1 MKLRQH
7 GRGKPVVR
15 RHFADEPSEPGEQIV
30 DFSFVRKR
38 PGGLLQWRGI
48 ADLQIDWQGRM
59 ARGDSSRVAVIDII
73 ENDDLQYAAR
83 SLLPDTDTGVQCIP
97 IGSHMR
103 RWRLRAQNQPI
114 KVREPRG
121 GHAAWSF
128 QGKFMPFGVTEF
140 DQWSQRLQRRI
151 ATR

>member
-1 MKLRQH
+1 
-7 GRGKPVVR
+7 
-15 RHFADEPSEPGEQIV
+15 
-30 DFSFVRKR
+30 
-38 PGGLLQWRGI
+38 
-48 ADLQIDWQGRM
+48 M

-114 KVREPRG
+114 KFREPRG
-121 GHAAWSF
+121 RHAALSF

-151 ATR
+151 ATRYSDQHWIVACQFVDASLDFGRRHEHPLVA